1 MGEKLM
7 QIPDLHEI
15 SVKGQRIL
23 DSLPEEVVEEHRGK
37 PIVIEVDSGDYFI
50 GNTPIEATKKA
61 KERYPD
67 KIFFQGRI
75 GYRTCYTFKG
85 RK

>member
-1 MGEKLM
+1 MVEKLL
-7 QIPDLHEI
+7 QIPNIHEI

-23 DSLPEEVVEEHRGK
+23 DSLPAEVVEEHFGK
-37 PIVIEVDSGDYFI
+37 PVVIEVDSGDYFI
-50 GNTPIEATKKA
+50 GDTPIEATKKA
-61 KERYPD
+61 REKYPD